1 VIPVLFF
8 SRANEGQS
16 MPHQPCN
23 THLGESGLIHPSA
36 WNRNSPKSGQP
47 RSNTYERPWLRSASF
62 EYYLAFH
69 HFLIIPIGRG
79 LRHGWS

>member
-1 VIPVLFF
+1 VVPLLFF

-36 WNRNSPKSGQP
+36 WNRNSPKSGQS
-47 RSNTYERPWLRSASF
+47 RSNTYERPWLRSVSF
-62 EYYLAFH
+62 RYYLAFH
-69 HFLIIPIGRG
+69 HFLIMPIGRG
-79 LRHGWS
+79 LRHG